1 MLWLVAATMLLGSCA
16 RKPAVLEVELR
27 GFEADTV
34 YLYRVGNMLYNS
46 ILPQGMVRIP
56 VTDGRALVPIDTLSE
71 PTLLCLSPQNM
82 FREYVDKMAYLFVE
96 AQPMHVAA
104 SINRYGKLELRA
116 TGSALQTHFEA
127 FNDAMGR
134 AGHRDVL
141 DSLEHQFYAARSNGD
156 SVAMAA
162 INDAIE
168 PYFDE
173 GMEQMQ
179 QVVDQSIAEHQNT
192 LFGLYLY
199 YMYSFQNHTFSTS
212 DEIERVRAKLS
223 GFDAQSKRN
232 SIYAAML
239 ADLER
244 FAKCAV
250 GAKAPEIQGIG
261 LDGKPIRLSD
271 FAGHYVLIDFW
282 FTGCTW
288 CYLEIPHL
296 RRAYERYKAQGL
308 VVLGVSR
315 DRKEELWRQTIAR
328 EQANWPQ
335 LLLPPDMANAL
346 LESYCIIG
354 FPHILLVD
362 PDGIIVA
369 KELRGEAILS
379 SLEQHL
385 GNSAVQ

>member
-1 MLWLVAATMLLGSCA
+1 MLWLVSTTMLLASCA
-16 RKPAVLEVELR
+16 RKPAMLEVELC
-27 GFEADTV
+27 GFEADTI
-34 YLYRVGNMLYNS
+34 YLYRVGNVLYNS
-46 ILPQGMVRIP
+46 ILPQGMLRVP
-56 VTDGRALVPIDTLSE
+56 VIDGRAVVPTDTLAE
-71 PTLLCLSPQNM
+71 PVLLCLSTQNLYS
-82 FREYVDKMAYLFVE
+82 EYIDKMAYLFVE
-96 AQPMHVAA
+96 ACPMHV
-104 SINRYGKLELRA
+104 SVSLNRYGKLELR
-116 TGSALQTHFEA
+116 TSGSAMQKHFDE
-127 FNDAMGR
+127 FNSEMGR

-141 DSLEHQFYAARSNGD
+141 DSLEHQFYAARNNGD

-179 QVVDQSIAEHQNT
+179 QVVDQSIAKHRNT

-212 DEIERVRAKLS
+212 EEIERVRTMLS
-223 GFDAQSKRN
+223 EYDAQSKRN
-232 SIYAAML
+232 PIYTEMQSN
-239 ADLER
+239 LER
-244 FAKCAV
+244 FARCAV

-261 LDGKPIRLSD
+261 LDGKPLKLSD
-271 FAGHYVLIDFW
+271 FAGHYVLVDFW

-296 RRAYERYKAQGL
+296 RRAFERYKSQGL

-354 FPHILLVD
+354 FPHILLVN

-379 SLEQHL
+379 SLEQYL
-385 GNSAVQ
+385 GNTAAQ